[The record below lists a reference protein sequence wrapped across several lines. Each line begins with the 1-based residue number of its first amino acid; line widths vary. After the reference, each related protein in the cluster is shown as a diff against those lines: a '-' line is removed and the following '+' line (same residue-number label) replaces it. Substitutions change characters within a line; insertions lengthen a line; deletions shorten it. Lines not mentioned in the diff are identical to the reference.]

1 MKKRIGKIGLTVI
14 MAAALAAGC
23 GAPAQEGKAGGET
36 APAAGTAEEAPAAEG
51 EITTLKWALWDWNAI
66 YYYQPLIDEF
76 EKQNPGVK
84 IEAVDLGSGG
94 TSDYVTNL
102 ATELSG
108 NGTDFDIA
116 TIQSVPQYTT
126 LVEKGVLAPLND
138 YIAKDGVDT
147 SLYGGLVE
155 QITIDGQVYELPFR
169 SDFWMLYY
177 NPAIFEKQGVEP
189 PSNDITWE
197 QYDAAARA
205 VADPTPGQEI
215 YGSHYHTWR
224 SCVQCP
230 AILDG
235 KLTLAD
241 GSYEFTK
248 PFYEMVVKQM
258 DDGICRN
265 YAELKT
271 SSLHHSD
278 AFGQGNTAMYYMG
291 SWQIQD
297 FINGI
302 NAGEHQALKDNWR
315 LAKMPHAEGVEPGS
329 TIGTITSISVVEA
342 SDSKDLAW
350 EFVKFV
356 SGTEGAKIVAETGSF
371 PAIMTDEAVN
381 TIATMDGFPQDQQSK
396 EALYTAN
403 IYLEMPVNEHTS
415 ELETVLNEAHDAI
428 MTEAMGIEEGIA
440 EMNQQAA
447 EILGE

>member
-1 MKKRIGKIGLTVI
+1 
-14 MAAALAAGC
+14 
-23 GAPAQEGKAGGET
+23 
-36 APAAGTAEEAPAAEG
+36 
-51 EITTLKWALWDWNAI
+51 
-66 YYYQPLIDEF
+66 
-76 EKQNPGVK
+76 
-84 IEAVDLGSGG
+84 
-94 TSDYVTNL
+94 
-102 ATELSG
+102 
-108 NGTDFDIA
+108 
-116 TIQSVPQYTT
+116 
-126 LVEKGVLAPLND
+126 
-138 YIAKDGVDT
+138 
-147 SLYGGLVE
+147 
-155 QITIDGQVYELPFR
+155 
-169 SDFWMLYY
+169 
-177 NPAIFEKQGVEP
+177 
-189 PSNDITWE
+189 
-197 QYDAAARA
+197 
-205 VADPTPGQEI
+205 
-215 YGSHYHTWR
+215 
-224 SCVQCP
+224 
-230 AILDG
+230 
-235 KLTLAD
+235 
-241 GSYEFTK
+241 
-248 PFYEMVVKQM
+248 
-258 DDGICRN
+258 
-265 YAELKT
+265 
-271 SSLHHSD
+271 
-278 AFGQGNTAMYYMG
+278 MYYMG